1 VVGILP
7 VGTLQPIYRPRI
19 SLRYIEPERR
29 VGVNPAGKVWRAGRV
44 AADTTDEEATVAD
57 EDVLSSINQLA
68 NEEHDLFQ
76 KEARGEASDG
86 DRERMKAL
94 EVSLD
99 QCWDLL
105 HQRRARRSAG
115 MDPNQAE
122 VRPESVVEGYV
133 Q

>member
-1 VVGILP
+1 M
-7 VGTLQPIYRPRI
+7 
-19 SLRYIEPERR
+19 
-29 VGVNPAGKVWRAGRV
+29 
-44 AADTTDEEATVAD
+44 AD
-57 EDVLSSINQLA
+57 EDVLSSINELA
-68 NEEHDLFQ
+68 NEEHELFQ